1 MISRMPSRAAVIA
14 VVLLLVTTG
23 CGELKSPT
31 EPLTGTLP
39 PDPTATFT
47 RVQNEVFTPSC
58 ATLACH
64 DPLGQQSQMVLSAGR
79 AYANTVGVNSVE
91 MPQLRRIAP
100 NDPSNSY
107 LYRKITGAGITGDR
121 MPLNQPPLSESQ
133 IALVRDW
140 IRRGAPND

>member
-1 MISRMPSRAAVIA
+1 MRSSARRIASGLAVA
-14 VVLLLVTTG
+14 FLLGTTG

-31 EPLTGTLP
+31 EPTGGPLP

-47 RVQNEVFTPSC
+47 RVQSEVFTPTC
-58 ATLACH
+58 ATIACH
-64 DPLGQQSQMVLSAGR
+64 DPLGQQSQLVLTAGR
-79 AYANTVGVNSVE
+79 AYASIVGVSSVE
-91 MPQLRRIAP
+91 MPQLQRVMP

-121 MPLNQPPLSESQ
+121 MPLNRPPLSDAQ

>member
-1 MISRMPSRAAVIA
+1 MRSRPIFIA
-14 VVLLLVTTG
+14 SLLLLGTVG

-31 EPLTGTLP
+31 DPLGGQPP

-47 RVQNEVFTPSC
+47 RVQSEVFTPSC

-64 DPLGQQSQMVLSAGR
+64 DPLGQQSQMVLTAGR
-79 AYANTVGVNSVE
+79 AYANIVGVSSVE
-91 MPQLRRIAP
+91 MPQLQRVAP
-100 NDPSNSY
+100 GDPTNSY

-121 MPLNQPPLSESQ
+121 MPLNQPPLSDAQ
-133 IALVRDW
+133 LALVRDW